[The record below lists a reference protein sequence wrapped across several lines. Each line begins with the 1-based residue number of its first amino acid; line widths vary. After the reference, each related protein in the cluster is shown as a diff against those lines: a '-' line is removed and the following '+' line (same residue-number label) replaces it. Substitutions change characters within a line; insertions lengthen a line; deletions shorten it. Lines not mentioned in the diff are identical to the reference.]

1 MNQRAALNQYR
12 KINTQSAIDHA
23 SPHRLVQMLM
33 EGGLQRMAEAK
44 GAIERKTSAEKGEA
58 IGKAISVIGG
68 LRDSLKHEAGGDLPA
83 RLDNLYVYM
92 TQRLLEANLKSDSQA
107 IDEVMVL
114 LKTIKEGWDGI
125 ADKATHSGTSE

>member
-1 MNQRAALNQYR
+1 MNQRSALNQYR
-12 KINTQSAIDHA
+12 NINAQSAIDHA

-44 GAIERKTSAEKGEA
+44 GAIERQTSAEKGEA

-68 LRDSLKHEAGGDLPA
+68 LRDSLKHEVASDLPA
-83 RLDNLYVYM
+83 RLDNLYAYM
-92 TQRLLEANLKSDSQA
+92 TQRLLEANLKNDSKA
-107 IDEVMVL
+107 IDEVMAL

-125 ADKATHSGTSE
+125 AEKTTH